1 MFNVKYLILFNI
13 FFAFT
18 NGLNPRKLLLQ
29 RRTEDYDKEYYDYYG
44 SSSDSYENV
53 KLKFTKHGRY
63 KLIESDKLN
72 TVKYCWNCNAT
83 TIEECRQ
90 EGFLQTVSWAEF
102 FIFKDSH
109 RCSFKCEITPPRIV
123 AL

>member
-13 FFAFT
+13 FFTST
-18 NGLNPRKLLLQ
+18 NSLNPRKLLLQ

-53 KLKFTKHGRY
+53 RLKFTKHGRY
-63 KLIESDKLN
+63 KLIESNNLN

-90 EGFLQTVSWAEF
+90 EGFLQTVSYQTGE
-102 FIFKDSH
+102 K
-109 RCSFKCEITPPRIV
+109 
-123 AL
+123 